1 VSTRSRCFSPASIFA
16 LGSAFS
22 TLPIYLHH
30 NRTMRADGIWIID
43 GDAQTKNALHRSI
56 FQAAGTNA
64 VES

>member
-1 VSTRSRCFSPASIFA
+1 
-16 LGSAFS
+16 
-22 TLPIYLHH
+22 LPIYLHH